1 MSPPPLAIPQTAALV
16 AGHGRASILTDE
28 GELATGTP
36 AKISAL
42 LGDAMPLLVHAPVT
56 LRRLDLRPRPTF
68 DLLELWAFVRP
79 ASPAAPTPRGL
90 ALALDMPPPT
100 DMEDAAALLPAI
112 AETLLARL
120 AAGRDTPANAD
131 APGLAARMG
140 ASGWAWAPYV
150 IAALGGGGAGKPT
163 DGLRVWKR
171 LPEWEEEAPPPPPAS
186 HPVLPADARRR
197 LADIL
202 GPAAEQRPGQGDYAS
217 AAAAAFAPR
226 QTRGD
231 PATVLAEA
239 GTGTGK
245 TLGYVAPA
253 SLWAERNGA
262 PVWISTYTR
271 HLQRQVEGELARLHP
286 DAAERRRRVVVRKG
300 RENYLCLLNL
310 EDRVNSLAG
319 AGRSAGVIPLAL
331 LARWALA
338 TADGDIV
345 GGDLPGWFG
354 EVFGPAAVLGLAD
367 RRGECI
373 HGACPHYKRCFVE
386 HTIRRARTA
395 ELVVANHALVMIQ
408 AAHGFT
414 DGSATG
420 GMDGGA
426 VPTRYVFDE
435 GHHVF
440 DAADS
445 AFAAVFSG
453 IEGAE
458 LRRWLLGAEGGP
470 SRARGLR
477 RRLDELVGGRPEL
490 EAPLDA
496 ALQAARALPAPG
508 WSARLSEETSD
519 LGGPELGGLEVGQGN
534 VSEVLLRLV
543 RHQVLARTPGPEL
556 AASER
561 RRATFECD
569 LNPLLPGLDEAA
581 SRLERA
587 LGRIAEPLR
596 TLVSRLNERLD
607 TEADELEAATR
618 ARIEAAS
625 RVVKHRA
632 VDRLAAWQ
640 AMLNEVAAPPSEPG
654 ELRSHVTF
662 LQLDRR
668 EAGDRDAGVHRH
680 WLDPTV
686 PFAATVAASAHGLL
700 ITSATLRDGAGDDP
714 EAAWAAAEARVGA
727 PHLPSPAIRAAV
739 ASPFDYANQTRA
751 FVVTDV
757 GADVPALAAA
767 FRTLFLAAGG
777 GGLGLFTAISRLQAV
792 HGRIA
797 PALEAAGIPLLAQHV
812 DAMDNATLVD
822 VFRTETDS
830 CLLGTDA
837 MRDGVDVPGRALR
850 LVVFERVP
858 WPRPD
863 ILHRE
868 RRIHLSAGDPRAYD
882 DAIARLKLRQ
892 AFGRL
897 IRAAGDRGVFVL
909 LDRRAPSR
917 LLSALPTGVAVQ
929 RLGLAEIAAQTRAF
943 LSGPSLAQDSHLIS
957 PPASITVRPE

>member
-1 MSPPPLAIPQTAALV
+1 MTPFPQDLLQTAAVV
-16 AGHGRASILTDE
+16 AGHGRASILTGE
-28 GELATGTP
+28 GELASGT
-36 AKISAL
+36 AAEVTAL
-42 LGDAMPLLVHAPVT
+42 LGDAMPLLIHAPAT
-56 LRRLDLRPRPTF
+56 LRRLGLRPRACF

-79 ASPAAPTPRGL
+79 ACPAAPTARGL
-90 ALALDMPPPT
+90 ALALDMDPPR
-100 DMEDAAALLPAI
+100 DMEHAAALLPTL
-112 AETLLARL
+112 AEALLTRL
-120 AAGRDTPANAD
+120 STGRDTPANRD
-131 APGLAARMG
+131 AAAIAARMG
-140 ASGWAWAPYV
+140 SAGWAWAPFV
-150 IAALGGGGAGKPT
+150 TAALDAPAGSPG
-163 DGLRVWKR
+163 DALRVWKR
-171 LPEWEEEAPPPPPAS
+171 LPEWEEAAPPPPPAS
-186 HPVLPADARRR
+186 HPVPPAAARRR
-197 LADIL
+197 LAAML
-202 GPAAEQRPGQGDYAS
+202 GPHAEQRPGQGDYAD

-226 QTRGD
+226 EVRGD

-271 HLQRQVEGELARLHP
+271 HLQRQVEGELARLYHDP
-286 DAAERRRRVVVRKG
+286 AERRRRVVVRKG

-310 EDRVNSLAG
+310 EDRVNGLAG
-319 AGRSAGVIPLAL
+319 AHGSAGLIPLGL

-338 TADGDIV
+338 TADGDIA

-354 EVFGPAAVLGLAD
+354 ELFGPAALFGLAD

-373 HGACPHYKRCFVE
+373 HGACPHYKRCYVE
-386 HTIRRARTA
+386 HTIRRAGTA
-395 ELVVANHALVMIQ
+395 ELVIANHALVMIQ
-408 AAHGFT
+408 AARGARE
-414 DGSATG
+414 GAA
-420 GMDGGA
+420 GMEDM

-453 IEGAE
+453 VEGAE

-477 RRLDELVGGRPEL
+477 RRLEELVGGRAEL
-490 EAPLDA
+490 ETALDA
-496 ALQAARALPAPG
+496 ALQAARALPPAG
-508 WSARLSEETSD
+508 WSQRLSEA
-519 LGGPELGGLEVGQGN
+519 GPELGGLKAGQAN
-534 VSEVLLRLV
+534 ASETLLRLV
-543 RHQVLARTPGPEL
+543 REQVLARTPGGEL
-556 AASER
+556 AGSEG
-561 RRATFECD
+561 RRATLECD
-569 LNPLLPGLDEAA
+569 LHPIGPDLAEAA
-581 SRLERA
+581 SRLARA

-596 TLVSRLNERLD
+596 TLVTRLAERLD
-607 TEADELEAATR
+607 MEADDLEPATR
-618 ARIEAAS
+618 GRIEAAG
-625 RVVKHRA
+625 RTVQHRA
-632 VDRLAAWQ
+632 IDRLSAWQ
-640 AMLNEVAAPPSEPG
+640 QMLGELANPPPEPG
-654 ELRSHVTF
+654 QRPSHVTF
-662 LQLDRR
+662 LHLDRR
-668 EAGDRDAGVHRH
+668 EGGDRDAGLHRH

-686 PFAATVAASAHGLL
+686 PFTATLAASAHGLL
-700 ITSATLRDGAGDDP
+700 ITSATLRDGG
-714 EAAWAAAEARVGA
+714 EAEQETAWAEAEARVGA
-727 PHLPSPAIRAAV
+727 QHLPSPAIRVAV
-739 ASPFDYANQTRA
+739 ASPFDYARQTRA
-751 FVVTDV
+751 MVVTDV
-757 GADVPALAAA
+757 APDIAGLSAA

-792 HGRIA
+792 HARIA

-822 VFRTETDS
+822 VFRTEVDS

-868 RRIHLSAGDPRAYD
+868 RRIHLSAGDPRGFD
-882 DAIARLKLRQ
+882 DRVARLRLRQ

-917 LLSALPTGVAVQ
+917 LLSALPAGVEAS
-929 RLGLAEIAAQTRAF
+929 RLGLADAAAQIRAF
-943 LSGPSLAQDSHLIS
+943 LGCPEAPLIS
-957 PPASITVRPE
+957 GPASIRVPPGFGG